1 MPALSIVLLPLL
13 AWQLAFFRPGV
24 ERCCGPH
31 REHVF
36 SVNGQDLELAS
47 LFELERARARLD
59 GRSLASPEALAADL
73 AVHARNWRFLHPR
86 DPDPGT
92 LLVDVD
98 PHTPWGTLRPWLLA
112 AAAAGRPHLSF
123 VVEVAEPD
131 AIAWSHFAPPASRV
145 PICRE

>member
-13 AWQLAFFRPGV
+13 AWQLAFFRPGF

-36 SVNGQDLELAS
+36 SVNGQDLELAP
-47 LFELERARARLD
+47 LFELERGRARLE
-59 GRSLASPEALAADL
+59 GRSLAAPEALAADL
-73 AVHARNWRFLHPR
+73 AIHARNWRVLHPR

-112 AAAAGRPHLSF
+112 AAAAERPHLSF

-131 AIAWSHFAPPASRV
+131 AIAWSHFAPRPSRG
-145 PICRE
+145 PLCRE